1 MENKFQNLLHEKKA
15 GILEKWEDSI
25 LSGYAPDAFHI
36 FKKQKDQFANP
47 IGHKVRTGLAELYEV
62 LCESSNDEV
71 LTPDLQELI
80 KLRVVQKASPAD
92 AVSFVFKLKD
102 IVRRELTKKGITESY
117 QEWVAFDARVDA
129 AALVIFDMFMISKE
143 QLYKVRMNEFEHG
156 RHILTDGSICP
167 SALVRRNEQNAEAGG
182 GVSLN
187 GVNDAG

>member
-1 MENKFQNLLHEKKA
+1 
-15 GILEKWEDSI
+15 
-25 LSGYAPDAFHI
+25 
-36 FKKQKDQFANP
+36 
-47 IGHKVRTGLAELYEV
+47 
-62 LCESSNDEV
+62 
-71 LTPDLQELI
+71 
-80 KLRVVQKASPAD
+80 
-92 AVSFVFKLKD
+92 
-102 IVRRELTKKGITESY
+102 VRRELTKKGITESY